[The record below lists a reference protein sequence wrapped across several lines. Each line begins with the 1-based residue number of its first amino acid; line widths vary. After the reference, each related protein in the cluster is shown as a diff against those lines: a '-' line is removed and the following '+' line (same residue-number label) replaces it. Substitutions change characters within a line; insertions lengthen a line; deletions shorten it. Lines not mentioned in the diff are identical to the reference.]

1 MQGDPSQSDR
11 PQALGRFD
19 LLSLSI
25 SLVGLVA
32 LAGAGLLYMRVGG
45 PIQWTGFSGVIL
57 ALLMIAAAALIS
69 HYVAVAMARQRQH
82 ERLVA
87 MRTAAHELGLGDLQV
102 EVPEGDDDLGNVGR
116 SLNTMSW
123 RISRLL
129 TAQRDLLSGV
139 SHELRSP
146 LARISVSL
154 ELIEQDVGPKSDAHE
169 LIDGIREEVTLLERH
184 ISRLLEAQRV
194 SRDRVLVERKVLAVD
209 ALVRRVVRRER
220 LRLEEAGF
228 EFQTDLR
235 LGAGQVLGDENALD
249 RVLSTLLENAVQYAS
264 DAVDE
269 QGAPRTPELRVETDS
284 DPRGALI
291 RVLDRGPGL
300 TADQCQRVFEP
311 FYRTDASRNAN
322 TGGTGLGMYLARRI
336 CKAHGGQARAWP
348 RPGGGLVVEMQLPLR
363 GQKELKETM
372 RVQLDSGSLMDS
384 DDPAVDADAGLEDAS
399 P

>member
-1 MQGDPSQSDR
+1 MQGDASR
-11 PQALGRFD
+11 PPGQQALGRFD
-19 LLSLSI
+19 LLSLGI

-32 LAGAGLLYMRVGG
+32 LSGAGLLYMRIGG
-45 PIQWTGFSGVIL
+45 PSQWTGFSGVIL
-57 ALLMIAAAALIS
+57 ALMMIAAAALIS
-69 HYVAVAMARQRQH
+69 HYVAVAMARQRLH
-82 ERLVA
+82 ERLAV
-87 MRTAAHELGLGDLQV
+87 MRDAAHELGLGDLQV

-146 LARISVSL
+146 LARISVSM
-154 ELIEQDVGPKSDAHE
+154 ELIEQDLGPNSKSVD

-194 SRDRVLVERKVLAVD
+194 SRDRVLVERKVLSVD

-220 LRLEEAGF
+220 LRLEKAGF
-228 EFQTDLR
+228 EMQTDLR
-235 LGAGQVLGDENALD
+235 LGVGDVLGDDNALD

-264 DAVDE
+264 DALDE
-269 QGAPRTPELRVETDS
+269 DGQPRTPELRVETAR
-284 DPRGALI
+284 DPRGAVI

-300 TADQCQRVFEP
+300 SAEQCRRVFEP

-363 GQKELKETM
+363 GQKELIETM
-372 RVQLDSGSLMDS
+372 RVQVDTASLVGS
-384 DDPAVDADAGLEDAS
+384 DDPAVDAEAGLEDAS
-399 P
+399 S

>member
-1 MQGDPSQSDR
+1 VHSDGSR
-11 PQALGRFD
+11 PEGQQALGRFD
-19 LLSLSI
+19 LLSLAI

-32 LAGAGLLYMRVGG
+32 LASAGLLYMRVGG

-57 ALLMIAAAALIS
+57 ALMMIAAAALIS
-69 HYVAVAMARQRQH
+69 HYVAVAMARQRLH
-82 ERLVA
+82 ERLA
-87 MRTAAHELGLGDLQV
+87 MMREAAHQLGMGDLQV
-102 EVPEGDDDLGNVGR
+102 EVPEGEDDLGNVGR

-154 ELIEQDVGPKSDAHE
+154 ELIEQDLTAASADTD

-194 SRDRVLVERKVLAVD
+194 SRDRVLVERKPLALD
-209 ALVRRVVRRER
+209 ALVRRVIRRER
-220 LRLEEAGF
+220 LRLEKAGF
-228 EFQTDLR
+228 VVQTDLR
-235 LGAGQVLGDENALD
+235 LGDREVLGDDNALD

-264 DAVDE
+264 EALDADG
-269 QGAPRTPELRVETDS
+269 QPLTPELRLETVS
-284 DPRGALI
+284 DPRGAII
-291 RVLDRGPGL
+291 RVMDRGPGL
-300 TADQCQRVFEP
+300 TAEQCRRVFEP

-322 TGGTGLGMYLARRI
+322 TGGTGLGMYLTRRI

-348 RPGGGLVVEMQLPLR
+348 RPGGGLVVELQLPVR

-372 RVQLDSGSLMDS
+372 RVQVDSAAMVDS
-384 DDPAVDADAGLEDAS
+384 HDPAVDADAGLEDES